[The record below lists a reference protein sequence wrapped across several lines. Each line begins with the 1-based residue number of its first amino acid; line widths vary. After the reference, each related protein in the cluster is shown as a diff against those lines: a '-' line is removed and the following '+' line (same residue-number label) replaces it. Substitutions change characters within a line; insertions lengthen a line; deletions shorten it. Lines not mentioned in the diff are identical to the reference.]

1 MRTKQWNIKKH
12 SDTRKKKGGMLKR
25 IFKSFQN
32 FTPFTPNT
40 KQELQTAVDIYYE
53 NNRAGKQRYGYIG
66 TWDVSRITDMS
77 HLFTSKRYFDEDIS
91 RWNVSNVTEMDG
103 MFNGATFF
111 NQPLDNWNVGNVI
124 NMESMFSGA
133 AFFNQPLNNWN
144 VGNVINMGSMFKS
157 ATSFNQPLNNWNV
170 TNVTNMQKMF
180 NGAISFNQPLN
191 DWNVSNVTNMES
203 MFNSASSFNQP
214 LNNWNVANVRDM
226 TAMFFNARSFNQ
238 PLNNWNVANVRDMT
252 AIFELAHAY
261 TYGPLGVARQQV
273 QREGRAYQVHNA
285 FDNINFD
292 LLFNII
298 TEGVDIR
305 SLTNTITPTDFY
317 DWLNSK
323 LSDNNIFNQNE
334 DETQYLKNNLMAIR
348 NKLIV
353 MNFAGSLGKNSF
365 KKFVEA
371 IIAFVNSQPNEFIRN
386 YIHSYIKDNIGA
398 YSDYYDNNSRQPN
411 MTTSSCVKGMTER
424 IILNLRS
431 GGMGLN
437 NEKYIKIAKIIGRE
451 TIVEDN
457 CETNTREI
465 TNEMITHFTSM
476 CLNNP
481 GINIKQ
487 QLLTVTDMDI
497 RSDMLARCILRKLA
511 DEGHI
516 TRPEVDNLENFDQT
530 LSTRIRSYL
539 RGEGVREMYED
550 DYLTGGKRRNMRR
563 KTRKANRKYN
573 NKTKRTR

>member
-1 MRTKQWNIKKH
+1 
-12 SDTRKKKGGMLKR
+12 
-25 IFKSFQN
+25 
-32 FTPFTPNT
+32 
-40 KQELQTAVDIYYE
+40 
-53 NNRAGKQRYGYIG
+53 
-66 TWDVSRITDMS
+66 
-77 HLFTSKRYFDEDIS
+77 
-91 RWNVSNVTEMDG
+91 
-103 MFNGATFF
+103 
-111 NQPLDNWNVGNVI
+111 
-124 NMESMFSGA
+124 
-133 AFFNQPLNNWN
+133 
-144 VGNVINMGSMFKS
+144 
-157 ATSFNQPLNNWNV
+157 
-170 TNVTNMQKMF
+170 
-180 NGAISFNQPLN
+180 
-191 DWNVSNVTNMES
+191 
-203 MFNSASSFNQP
+203 
-214 LNNWNVANVRDM
+214 M